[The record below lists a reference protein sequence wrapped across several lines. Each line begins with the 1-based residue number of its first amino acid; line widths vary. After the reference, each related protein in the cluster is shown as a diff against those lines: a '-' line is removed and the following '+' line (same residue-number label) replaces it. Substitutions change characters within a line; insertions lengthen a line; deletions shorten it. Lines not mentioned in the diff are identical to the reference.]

1 MKKVNNRNLWQEK
14 LTERGEISKESSER
28 KIDERKKI
36 ENKLRWMVGKIKNL
50 NYFDFVLFWDKK

>member
-1 MKKVNNRNLWQEK
+1 MARRITK
-14 LTERGEISKESSER
+14 RGVISKESSER

-50 NYFDFVLFWDKK
+50 NYFDFILFWDRQ

>member
-1 MKKVNNRNLWQEK
+1 MARRIKK
-14 LTERGEISKESSER
+14 RGVISKESSER

-50 NYFDFVLFWDKK
+50 NYFDFILF